1 MYKDKIRL
9 LENQIS
15 TNDNTIFAWEK
26 AGKNITDKE
35 YVALKNMQFQLKDEL
50 RRLNRLQWEHDHERV
65 HFDDDR

>member
-26 AGKNITDKE
+26 AGKNIADKE
-35 YVALKNMQFQLKDEL
+35 YVALKNMQSQFKDEL